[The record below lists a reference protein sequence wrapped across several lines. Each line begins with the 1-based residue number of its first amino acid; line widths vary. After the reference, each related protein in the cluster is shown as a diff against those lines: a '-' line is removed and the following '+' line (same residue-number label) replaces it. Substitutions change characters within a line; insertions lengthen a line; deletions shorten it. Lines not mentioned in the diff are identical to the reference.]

1 MAYAACGREFVRR
14 KGLIC
19 VFTGNGKGKTSAA
32 LGTALRAS
40 GQGLNVLVLQFMKM
54 QSNSG
59 ELKAIENF
67 QLPIRLEQFGRPV
80 FFKSRA
86 CEPIDIYLASRGIAG
101 FKDAM
106 MSGRYDLIVL
116 DEIIMAVHFGLVAW
130 DELKQLL
137 DQKPPEL
144 HLILTGRNAQPELLE
159 MADLVTDMQEVKHPY
174 NLGVQ
179 AQAGIEY

>member
-1 MAYAACGREFVRR
+1 MRR

-19 VFTGNGKGKTSAA
+19 VFTGDGKGKTSAA
-32 LGTALRAS
+32 LGTALRAA
-40 GQGLNVLVLQFMKM
+40 GQGLKVLILQFMKM
-54 QSNSG
+54 QLNSG
-59 ELKAIENF
+59 ELKAIESF
-67 QLPIRLEQFGRPV
+67 HLPIRLEQFGRPV

-86 CEPIDIYLASRGIAG
+86 CEPIDIYLASRGIAA
-101 FKDAM
+101 FRYAM
-106 MSGRYDLIVL
+106 ESGRYDVIVL

-130 DELKQLL
+130 DELKRLL

-144 HLILTGRNAQPELLE
+144 HLILTGRNAQPELLD

-174 NLGVQ
+174 HVGVQ